1 MSQVGD
7 TERIKRGAADGPKLT
22 PGERQEFW
30 IDTCREVTQMHIV
43 CQAVLELY
51 QKHGCRFAVPSRQ
64 QVQDVLDALDA
75 AMPVWEKE
83 HPELFYQTLELNF
96 PELLRRP

>member
-1 MSQVGD
+1 MSRLDVTGRAD
-7 TERIKRGAADGPKLT
+7 AGAESGRGLTAA
-22 PGERQEFW
+22 ERQEFW
-30 IDTCREVTQMHIV
+30 INTCQEVMHMQI
-43 CQAVLELY
+43 CSQQVLDFY

-75 AMPVWEKE
+75 ALPHWEKE

-96 PELLRRP
+96 PELLRRS

>member
-1 MSQVGD
+1 
-7 TERIKRGAADGPKLT
+7 
-22 PGERQEFW
+22 
-30 IDTCREVTQMHIV
+30 MHAV